1 MTQLLIPNTF
11 QNREV
16 STPLKDLD
24 DNFTYVLT
32 AISSGAGGTINFDG
46 GSPTTVY
53 TNTPVLDCGGVS

>member
-24 DNFTYVLT
+24 DNFTYVLN
-32 AISSGAGGTINFDG
+32 AISSGEIGRAH
-46 GSPTTVY
+46 V
-53 TNTPVLDCGGVS
+53 